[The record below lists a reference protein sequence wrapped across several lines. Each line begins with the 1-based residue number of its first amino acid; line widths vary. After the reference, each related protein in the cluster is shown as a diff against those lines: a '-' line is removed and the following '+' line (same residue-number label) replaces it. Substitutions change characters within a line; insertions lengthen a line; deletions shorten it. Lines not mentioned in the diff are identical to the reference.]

1 MIRQIA
7 HHITRRHLTRLNQQH
22 LGQFPQVACFSFD
35 LITHFIHMDGR
46 YEKDE
51 LDYLARHVFPQL
63 PAGGICL
70 DVGANIGNHSL
81 TFAPHFA
88 RVIGFEPHP
97 RTFRLLQ
104 LNAELAP
111 NVTALNLGAS
121 SAPGVI
127 SVGQDPQN
135 MAATG
140 IGRDGVAS
148 MARVDFQLVRIDDL
162 AEVQEAGPVTFMKV
176 DVEGHEAQA
185 LEGASDTIR
194 RHAPLIA
201 LEVLR
206 DDVENGET
214 AALRVLR
221 GLGYTH
227 FYELR
232 EKGRLGRLSR
242 RPKRLAR
249 TLLTL
254 FTGRRPSKAGTLARV
269 ERLEDRAY
277 LMLLCATQPIAGAE
291 QR

>member
-1 MIRQIA
+1 MIHQIA
-7 HHITRRHLTRLNQQH
+7 HHITRRHLTRLNKEH
-22 LGQFPQVACFSFD
+22 LGQFPQVASLSFD

-51 LDYLARHVFPQL
+51 LDFLARAIFAHL
-63 PAGGICL
+63 PSDGICL
-70 DVGANIGNHSL
+70 DLGANIGNHSL
-81 TFAPHFA
+81 AFAPHFS
-88 RVIGFEPHP
+88 RVIAFEPHP

-104 LNAELAP
+104 LNAELAS
-111 NVTALNLGAS
+111 NVTALNLGLS
-121 SAPGVI
+121 SAPGLI

-140 IGRDGVAS
+140 LGRDGAAN
-148 MARVDFQLVRIDDL
+148 MARIDFKLARIDDL
-162 AEVQEAGPVTFMKV
+162 AEVQQAGPITFMKI

-194 RHAPLIA
+194 RHTPLIA
-201 LEVLR
+201 IEVLR
-206 DDVENGET
+206 NEIEKGET
-214 AALRVLR
+214 AALRILQD
-221 GLGYTH
+221 LGYTY

-232 EKGRLGRLSR
+232 EKGWLGRLNR

-269 ERLEDRAY
+269 KQLEDRSY
-277 LMLLCATQPIAGAE
+277 LMLLCATKPISGGE
-291 QR
+291 ES

>member
-7 HHITRRHLTRLNQQH
+7 HHITRRHLTRLNKEH
-22 LGQFPQVACFSFD
+22 LGQFPQVASFSFD

-51 LDYLARHVFPQL
+51 LDFLARVIFGQL
-63 PAGGICL
+63 PKAGVCL
-70 DVGANIGNHSL
+70 DLGANIGNHSL
-81 TFAPHFA
+81 AFSPHFS
-88 RVIGFEPHP
+88 RVIAFEPHP

-104 LNAELAP
+104 MNAELAP

-121 SAPGVI
+121 SAKGVI

-135 MAATG
+135 LAATG
-140 IGRDGVAS
+140 LGRDGVAS

-162 AEVQEAGPVTFMKV
+162 ADVQQAGPVTFMKI

-194 RHAPLIA
+194 RHTPLIA
-201 LEVLR
+201 IEVLR
-206 DDVENGET
+206 NDVENGET
-214 AALRVLR
+214 AALRVLQ
-221 GLGYTH
+221 GLGYSH

-232 EKGRLGRLSR
+232 EKGWLGRLGR

-254 FTGRRPSKAGTLARV
+254 FTGQRPSKAGTLARV
-269 ERLEDRAY
+269 RQLENRSY
-277 LMLLCATQPIAGAE
+277 LMLLCATKPIAGAE
-291 QR
+291 ET